1 MVHISWLRMLYQV
14 ALFPEET
21 WQPLKTPNLG
31 SGSNA
36 QATRVGAWQW
46 RHNLWKGKV
55 KRIQRRVSVLLFR
68 YLQKMYWFFR
78 RCLEWRNTLAE
89 IYSTFLLTWTKT
101 CYLQGENCIFWEL
114 QLQWRS
120 QASIFNRLRM
130 QIPKF
135 PCDGWGFSL
144 GKVPDVT
151 RVEMDKPVARSCKNM
166 DTATLRLRVI
176 YQ

>member
-1 MVHISWLRMLYQV
+1 MWWELYMNFGMTTSNFQRALQNLTHQYNHKHCLFAMQRERLETRQWSTLVDWGCYTRLYQV

-36 QATRVGAWQW
+36 QATRVGARQW

-114 QLQWRS
+114 QLQ
-120 QASIFNRLRM
+120 
-130 QIPKF
+130 
-135 PCDGWGFSL
+135 
-144 GKVPDVT
+144 
-151 RVEMDKPVARSCKNM
+151 
-166 DTATLRLRVI
+166 
-176 YQ
+176 

>member
-101 CYLQGENCIFWEL
+101 CYLQGENCIFFP
-114 QLQWRS
+114 RKVTS
-120 QASIFNRLRM
+120 VGRM
-130 QIPKF
+130 PVCWVGGREFKPRPDQHL
-135 PCDGWGFSL
+135 GSL
-144 GKVPDVT
+144 
-151 RVEMDKPVARSCKNM
+151 NN
-166 DTATLRLRVI
+166 
-176 YQ
+176 

>member
-1 MVHISWLRMLYQV
+1 MWWELYMNFGMTTSNFQRALQNLTHQYNHKQSFCNATWEIRDKAMVHISWLRMLYQV

-114 QLQWRS
+114 QLQ
-120 QASIFNRLRM
+120 
-130 QIPKF
+130 
-135 PCDGWGFSL
+135 
-144 GKVPDVT
+144 
-151 RVEMDKPVARSCKNM
+151 
-166 DTATLRLRVI
+166 
-176 YQ
+176 